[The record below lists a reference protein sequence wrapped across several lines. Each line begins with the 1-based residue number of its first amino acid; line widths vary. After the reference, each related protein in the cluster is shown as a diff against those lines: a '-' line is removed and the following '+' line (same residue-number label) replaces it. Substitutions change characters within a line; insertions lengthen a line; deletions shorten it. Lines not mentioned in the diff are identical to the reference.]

1 MTGNESNKHLLNYIV
16 RHLTLLIFQTPK
28 RRDLNFESMT
38 EDYPRFPDIH
48 DMPVEFED
56 QQKIMVRKL
65 VLRQIILLQS
75 VFLYREDG

>member
-1 MTGNESNKHLLNYIV
+1 MNKHLLNYIV

-48 DMPVEFED
+48 DVPVEFED
-56 QQKIMVRKL
+56 QQKIMVSKL

>member
-1 MTGNESNKHLLNYIV
+1 MNKHLLNYIV

-48 DMPVEFED
+48 DVPVEFED
-56 QQKIMVRKL
+56 QQKIMVSKL

-75 VFLYREDG
+75 VFLYREYG